1 MGALLESFP
10 SVHSLKFI
18 LQNNVRRPIVPLK
31 TSLLGNPSKGAFQVR
46 MTNQVRDSTAIVL
59 LREDMS

>member
-18 LQNNVRRPIVPLK
+18 LQNKVRRLIVPLK
-31 TSLLGNPSKGAFQVR
+31 TSPLGNPSKGAFQVR
-46 MTNQVRDSTAIVL
+46 RANQVRDSTVIVL